1 MYKTILVP
9 IDMSHI
15 AKGKANIDLAAQHA
29 AAGARIILLNV
40 VEQIPN
46 WAAVELPAG
55 LLEKSLEASQSELKA
70 IATAAGMKVDVD
82 VRTGHSYNTILEVAE
97 KKECRPDHHR
107 ITSSR
112 FAGLLPRFN
121 RVQGGTPRQ
130 LLGTRGSLRH
140 LRSSP
145 G

>member
-29 AAGARIILLNV
+29 ATGASIILLNV
-40 VEQIPN
+40 VEEIPN

-55 LLEKSLEASQSELKA
+55 LIDKSLEASQSELKA
-70 IATAAGMKVDVD
+70 IAAAAGMKVEVE

-97 KKECRPDHHR
+97 EKHADLIIIASHRP
-107 ITSSR
+107 
-112 FAGLLPRFN
+112 GLQDYF
-121 RVQGGTPRQ
+121 
-130 LLGTRGSLRH
+130 LGSTAAKVVRH
-140 LRSSP
+140 ANCSVLVVR
-145 G
+145 